1 MTEECREYNSLK
13 YRTMILTGSP
23 LDVKTDSSEETI
35 NTFLKNDIEN
45 NKKGVWCKLSRTEKH
60 RRITDFVDKTLSP
73 LYALDETEKITAL
86 KFCIMLVDTRKLS
99 KTNDI
104 SYNKEDR
111 VIERISGLVFN
122 PISRKFMISLEK
134 QKSTKKNKKDT
145 KKTKEKDTNDSNANA
160 NDSNANANDSNANAN
175 DSNEDSPDTGKD
187 IID

>member
-23 LDVKTDSSEETI
+23 LDVKSDASEDAI
-35 NTFLKNDIEN
+35 NTFLRNDIEN

-60 RRITDFVDKTLSP
+60 RRIHDFVDKNLSP
-73 LYALDETEKITAL
+73 LYSLDEIEKSTAL
-86 KFCIMLVDTRKLS
+86 KFCIMLVDNRKLS

-104 SYNKEDR
+104 TYNKEDR

-122 PISRKFMISLEK
+122 PVSRKFMLNVEK
-134 QKSTKKNKKDT
+134 QKSTKKNKKES
-145 KKTKEKDTNDSNANA
+145 TKEGTKESSKDTS
-160 NDSNANANDSNANAN
+160 
-175 DSNEDSPDTGKD
+175 KD